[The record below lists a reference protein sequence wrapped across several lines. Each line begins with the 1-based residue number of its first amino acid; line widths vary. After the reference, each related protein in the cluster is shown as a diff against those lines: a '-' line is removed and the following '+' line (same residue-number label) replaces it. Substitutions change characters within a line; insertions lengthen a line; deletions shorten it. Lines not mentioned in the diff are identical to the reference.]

1 MLKTRRKSQI
11 HRIQLKYRA
20 HNFENGFSAFPVPQN
35 PMLEKR
41 ILDLSPIGKKLG
53 GPYLVLGRH
62 LGFWALDPPMDSFFS
77 RVQFFLA
84 TIYFQEAV

>member
-1 MLKTRRKSQI
+1 MKIR
-11 HRIQLKYRA
+11 RIQLKYRA

-53 GPYLVLGRH
+53 GPYRAPGGH
-62 LGFWALDPPMDSFFS
+62 LGFGPKMRVNGVGKFGPAGFVFFNP
-77 RVQFFLA
+77 
-84 TIYFQEAV
+84 